1 MLQVGL
7 LPLLLASLALPLVSP
22 LQHSHP
28 KKPFLRSAI
37 VEVDTVGVIFA
48 GFPSVS
54 LDAMLTVAIAALAA
68 VVLFA
73 VTPMALAVYLM
84 FRLGSVPVEALTD
97 RGLLTVAAILEV
109 SRPLV
114 EVDVESLVVE
124 ALLLARLLSS

>member
-1 MLQVGL
+1 
-7 LPLLLASLALPLVSP
+7 
-22 LQHSHP
+22 
-28 KKPFLRSAI
+28 
-37 VEVDTVGVIFA
+37 
-48 GFPSVS
+48 
-54 LDAMLTVAIAALAA
+54 
-68 VVLFA
+68 
-73 VTPMALAVYLM
+73 MALAVYLM